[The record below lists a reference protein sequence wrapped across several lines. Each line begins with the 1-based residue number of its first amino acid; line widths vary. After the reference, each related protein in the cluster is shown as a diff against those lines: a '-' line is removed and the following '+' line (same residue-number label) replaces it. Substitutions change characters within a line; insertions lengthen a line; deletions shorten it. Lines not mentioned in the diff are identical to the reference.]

1 MAKTQALISKEWH
14 AATLDEMCGT
24 ELLHSPALMSTE
36 DVSAPLAEDVASL
49 LVLYLY
55 KSGFSREAGMINR
68 MDLCI

>member
-24 ELLHSPALMSTE
+24 ELLHSPALISTE

-49 LVLYLY
+49 LVPIPVLVRVLQRSWDD
-55 KSGFSREAGMINR
+55 K
-68 MDLCI
+68 